1 MSSQL
6 RIAGTWAGTL
16 ALDFTITTVPMLRS
30 EIGIRSNLDPDSINL
45 IFAGRILRDEND
57 TSLSELGVKNNAKV
71 LASKVSKVEGK
82 KVEEEGRRVEMVRR
96 EEEERGKRLARL
108 KATAA
113 ALVERHSDGSV
124 PLEDYNIELED
135 QNGQKVNMGS
145 ETDQRAIMMGLMLH
159 SKAKKL
165 IEDQEYKDA
174 LDVLEMGEEA
184 FSLCDP
190 KLIAQ
195 IDNVPILQ
203 IDMVWCYFMLRDIS
217 LLSEAGERLKK
228 AREGIERAH
237 GKDASRVRMLQE
249 GSSPEVALYL
259 RLELLEGVV
268 AFHGGQLQKSRRLLM
283 FAQSRLTKLQVSDEA
298 LSLLVSLG
306 YLDYEVKR
314 ALWMN
319 SQDIDSALTFLER
332 ERERNAKKYE
342 EDLRREKE
350 IMEQKLYGTTSLGK
364 AVDIQRLDELTSM
377 GFEREVAVESLRR
390 NENDFQKGLDDLT
403 NFDVHSIIQIDV
415 ETRKRKR
422 QERLRGHNV
431 LSARAETED
440 LLSQSAAASESS
452 PASVSHGDVPASGSS
467 PESISHGDE
476 PPPHNSEASGSSTSH
491 SWNNRDLEMEKQLA
505 HDIDRVDAVSD
516 YDLDVTREAEAVA
529 EYLALL
535 DSSCLTQQLSTS
547 Q

>member
-268 AFHGGQLQKSRRLLM
+268 AFHGGQLQKSRRLLT

-377 GFEREVAVESLRR
+377 GFEREVAAESLRR

>member
-16 ALDFTITTVPMLRS
+16 TLDFTTTTVPMLRS
-30 EIGIRSNLDPDSINL
+30 EIGIRSNLEPDSINL

-57 TSLSELGVKNNAKV
+57 KSLSELGVKNNAKV
-71 LASKVSKVEGK
+71 LATKVSKVEGK

-108 KATAA
+108 KAAAA

-190 KLIAQ
+190 KLIAG
-195 IDNVPILQ
+195 IDNVPFLQ

-228 AREGIERAH
+228 AREGIERSH

-249 GSSPEVALYL
+249 GSSPEIALYL

-268 AFHGGQLQKSRRLLM
+268 AFHGGQLEKSRRLLT
-283 FAQSRLTKLQVSDEA
+283 FAQSRLSKLQVSDEA
-298 LSLLVSLG
+298 LSLLVSMG

-332 ERERNAKKYE
+332 EKERNAKKYE
-342 EDLRREKE
+342 EDLRRQKE
-350 IMEQKLYGTTSLGK
+350 IMEQKLYGTNSLGK

-377 GFEREVAVESLRR
+377 GFEREIVAESLRR
-390 NENDFQKGLDDLT
+390 NENDFQKALDDLT
-403 NFDVHSIIQIDV
+403 SFEVHSIIQIDV

-422 QERLRGHNV
+422 QERLR
-431 LSARAETED
+431 ED
-440 LLSQSAAASESS
+440 PLSQSAAASESS

-467 PESISHGDE
+467 PESTSHGHV
-476 PPPHNSEASGSSTSH
+476 PPPHSSEASGSSTSH
-491 SWNNRDLEMEKQLA
+491 SWNRDLEMEKQLA
-505 HDIDRVDAVSD
+505 HDIDGVDAVSD
-516 YDLDVTREAEAVA
+516 YDLDVSREAEAIA

-535 DSSCLTQQLSTS
+535 DLTQQHSTS